1 MALLGL
7 DGRVEQTNAT
17 YASGVP
23 RDRGELVGIYCWDLV
38 HAQDRDAVRSAI
50 DLVATHAVPVVEG
63 EVRDTSGEQWAR
75 VSVSRID
82 GPEGPRLLVQMVDV
96 TEQRRATRLL
106 HSQASTDVL
115 TGLCNRAGLNQ
126 ELQALLGK
134 SRAGGERVAVIF
146 CDLDLFKLVND
157 THGHA
162 AGDEL
167 LVHVARVLQ
176 GELRGGDIAAR
187 FGGDEFVVL
196 HGDLACAATDWVI
209 QSALTDAAQWPEHHG
224 CGPFVSINISPE
236 QLARAD
242 LTAIIDTHLRRT
254 GIDADR
260 VWIEVT
266 EEALVAGSAQL
277 SALRDL
283 RSLGVHVALD
293 DFGSG
298 YAGLLALRDVPADI
312 VKLDREFTRSL
323 LTDSTTR
330 AIVESVVALCAR
342 LGRTL
347 VAEGLETAEDVAALH
362 ELGVEL
368 GQGWHLGRPS
378 AWPRSE
384 PAPVPRPPIDR
395 RPA

>member
-1 MALLGL
+1 VVGSGTLVPSLSIGIALADDSSTPEQLLADADTALYRAKEGGRARWELFAPNMRDAAVARLRLREDLRQALAGGQLRLHYQPLVALPTGIAMGFEALLRWEHPERGL
-7 DGRVEQTNAT
+7 
-17 YASGVP
+17 
-23 RDRGELVGIYCWDLV
+23 
-38 HAQDRDAVRSAI
+38 
-50 DLVATHAVPVVEG
+50 
-63 EVRDTSGEQWAR
+63 
-75 VSVSRID
+75 
-82 GPEGPRLLVQMVDV
+82 LLPADF
-96 TEQRRATRLL
+96 L
-106 HSQASTDVL
+106 
-115 TGLCNRAGLNQ
+115 
-126 ELQALLGK
+126 
-134 SRAGGERVAVIF
+134 
-146 CDLDLFKLVND
+146 
-157 THGHA
+157 
-162 AGDEL
+162 DEL
-167 LVHVARVLQ
+167 M
-176 GELRGGDIAAR
+176 
-187 FGGDEFVVL
+187 

-224 CGPFVSINISPE
+224 CRPFVSINISPE